1 MDLHSLPIYQFL
13 TLFADTAGQSLND
26 PSITAAAAAPIHD
39 QRGWQVVLVTLLCSG
54 LAQSIKIFTKLF
66 KTGKIDWRIVAK
78 TGGMPSS
85 HSCCTMGMAVSVG
98 LIEGFNSTQFAIALC
113 LALIV
118 MYDAAGVRRT
128 VGLQAKVL
136 NQIMTEIFSEHP
148 RLSTERIK
156 EFLGHT
162 PKEVFVGAIL
172 GSVIAYAFNT
182 WAVSHFLHFFRSL

>member
-1 MDLHSLPIYQFL
+1 MDLHTQTLLHFL
-13 TLFADTAGQSLND
+13 TTFADTATQSMNT
-26 PSITAAAAAPIHD
+26 TAASTSSPAVVDH
-39 QRGWQVVLVTLLCSG
+39 RGWQVILVTIMCSG
-54 LAQSIKIFTKLF
+54 IAQSIKIFTKLF
-66 KTGKIDWRIVAK
+66 KTGKIDWRIMAK

-98 LIEGFNSTQFAIALC
+98 LIEGFNDTQFAIALC

-128 VGLQAKVL
+128 VGLQARVL

-148 RLSTERIK
+148 RLSSERIK

-162 PKEVFVGAIL
+162 PKEVFVGAAL
-172 GSVIAYAFNT
+172 GSVIAYLFNT
-182 WAVSHFLHFFRSL
+182 WAVSHSLHI

>member
-1 MDLHSLPIYQFL
+1 MDFL
-13 TLFADTAGQSLND
+13 SPLTMLSRTFADSAGMAQTAL
-26 PSITAAAAAPIHD
+26 AAPPAVD
-39 QRGWQVVLVTLLCSG
+39 QRGWQVISVTILCSF
-54 LAQSIKIFTKLF
+54 LAQSAKIVMKLIR
-66 KTGKIDWRIVAK
+66 TGHFDLRLMAK

-98 LIEGFNSTQFAIALC
+98 LIEGFNSVSFAIALC

-136 NQIMTEIFSEHP
+136 NQIMTELFSEHP
-148 RLSTERIK
+148 KLSSQRIK

-162 PKEVFVGAIL
+162 PVEVFVGATL
-172 GSVIAYAFNT
+172 GSVIAYTFNI
-182 WAVSHFLHFFRSL
+182 WAQSWIPHFRG